1 MTTYANPSHDLF
13 TRSLTDRLTCLLNAQ
28 LALAP
33 ALAPALA
40 RSLTHSLTHSLTRL
54 LNIYFLVAGRTQ
66 KKLHSEEVGM
76 LQYGGYNQLVNI
88 ASPLSGYGSSK
99 KDTAQC
105 ICTLC

>member
-1 MTTYANPSHDLF
+1 MH
-13 TRSLTDRLTCLLNAQ
+13 SLLL
-28 LALAP
+28 LLHS
-33 ALAPALA
+33 LLHSLA